1 MAFFIPSTMKDTEFT
16 PERIKALR
24 AQLGLSQSKFAAAL
38 GLSLAAIRHW
48 EQGIRTPD
56 GATSKLLRILEK
68 HPHLIDT

>member
-1 MAFFIPSTMKDTEFT
+1 MKDTEFT

-24 AQLGLSQSKFAAAL
+24 AQLGLSQAKFARAL

-56 GATSKLLRILEK
+56 GATSKLLRILEQ

>member
-1 MAFFIPSTMKDTEFT
+1 MKDTVIT
-16 PERIKALR
+16 PERIKALL

-68 HPHLIDT
+68 HPERIDA